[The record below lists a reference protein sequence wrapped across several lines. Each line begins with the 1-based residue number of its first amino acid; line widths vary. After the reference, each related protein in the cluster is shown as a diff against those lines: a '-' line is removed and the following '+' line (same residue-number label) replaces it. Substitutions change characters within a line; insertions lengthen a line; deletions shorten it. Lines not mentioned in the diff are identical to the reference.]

1 MKIAYVVT
9 CRTDRFSVNGPQ
21 TPRHRDVCRPATS
34 AGIPVSSGDTPHGHQ
49 N

>member
-21 TPRHRDVCRPATS
+21 TPRHRDVLPTYHFRWHPRL
-34 AGIPVSSGDTPHGHQ
+34 
-49 N
+49 